1 MIAVTR
7 LDGGAMLLN
16 VDLIESVE
24 PTPDT
29 LISMAN
35 GDKLYVRETPD
46 EIVARVIGFKRAVI
60 DGLGGR
66 IQRVSTPICGA
77 EAPPPRAVGGH
88 DEWEATHGS
97 EA

>member
-7 LDGGAMLLN
+7 LDGSAMWLN
-16 VDLIESVE
+16 CDLIESVE

-46 EIVARVIGFKRAVI
+46 VIVERVIGFKRAI
-60 DGLGGR
+60 HARALGSLPW
-66 IQRVSTPICGA
+66 Q
-77 EAPPPRAVGGH
+77 
-88 DEWEATHGS
+88 
-97 EA
+97 